1 MGFRLKIN
9 VMGVSLLYH
18 TKWYFRSKN
27 TINEAEPMIRIYMA
41 LNLSLIL
48 IAQKKVRRIKISH
61 FLRCLIT

>member
-1 MGFRLKIN
+1 
-9 VMGVSLLYH
+9 MGVSLLYH

-48 IAQKKVRRIKISH
+48 IAQKKVR
-61 FLRCLIT
+61 